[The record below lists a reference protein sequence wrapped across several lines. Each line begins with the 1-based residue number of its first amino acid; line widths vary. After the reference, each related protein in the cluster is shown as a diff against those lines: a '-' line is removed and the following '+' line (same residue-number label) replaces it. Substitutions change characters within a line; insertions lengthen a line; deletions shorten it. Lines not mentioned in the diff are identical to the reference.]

1 MLHGT
6 ELNMLLKTPEP
17 FYTQM
22 ALTLLEKSGSYPEIK
37 INMTD
42 QHGNTPLHYAFSF
55 FKEDIKT
62 YSRISTILLAN
73 GADPNSRNCN
83 GETPILYTVKVKKDH
98 HPYLFIKHLAE
109 QSLTLISGEISKRQN
124 DYFWDLLVRDD
135 DNRNL
140 LHHIARSELIG
151 LTSIVLCKPSYR
163 EVTKNCET
171 KRKQG
176 SLSLALDNGGNLPID
191 LLDKRYLT
199 SRKLF
204 VKNLRRDLRARFRPG
219 PHLSMKPTAGVK
231 PVRLLDS
238 GHTFGGEADEE
249 FDFGDLDEGP
259 L

>member
-1 MLHGT
+1 
-6 ELNMLLKTPEP
+6 MLLKTPEP

-22 ALTLLEKSGSYPEIK
+22 ALRLLEKGGSYSEIK
-37 INMTD
+37 INTPD
-42 QHGNTPLHYAFSF
+42 QHGNTPLHYAFCF

-73 GADPNSRNCN
+73 GADPNSRNN
-83 GETPILYTVKVKKDH
+83 KGETPILYTVKVKKDH
-98 HPYLFIKHLAE
+98 HPFLFIKHLDE
-109 QSLTLISGEISKRQN
+109 QSLTLDSGEIAKREAH
-124 DYFWDLLVRDD
+124 YSWDLLARDE

-151 LTSIVLCKPSYR
+151 LTSTVLCKPSIR
-163 EVTKNCET
+163 EVKKDGQT

-204 VKNLRRDLRARFRPG
+204 VKNLRKDLRARFRPG
-219 PHLSMKPTAGVK
+219 PNPNLKATASIK

-238 GHTFGGEADEE
+238 NHTFGKEADEE